1 MEGKVTTKEVKQIA
15 EKIAVVNTLLT
26 EIKDILQGDNY
37 DAWVR
42 TPFFVDM
49 PLCDLVDLAKV
60 CRKKPEVKRYWNDY
74 SASFSIYGCTFE
86 APIVNESEVN
96 YHLEKGSVVMKGDK

>member
-1 MEGKVTTKEVKQIA
+1 MEGKVTTKEIKQIA

-26 EIKDILQGDNY
+26 EIKDILQSDNY

-86 APIVNESEVN
+86 APIVSESEVN
-96 YHLEKGSVVMKGDK
+96 YHLEKGSVIMKGDK